1 MYSMDPTRKRARTA
15 TPALTDAEVRNAALD
30 ILPSSAASSFTNQHL
45 LNEIDKLKTE
55 LSKVQ
60 SQRKLD
66 KIQADNNDKRLKRQT
81 LTLEQDAK
89 DANALVEQ
97 IRIQSETDMED
108 MTEKKTQAA
117 KEADKWEMRYWE
129 LRESNGSEGGDA
141 AYLKN
146 ELILANR
153 KNEVL
158 EDRVSSMKKEMHLLN
173 ANLADAVRE
182 NSKEDEKE
190 HHETDTPG
198 KSRSQTDPFSP
209 APPAVLSELN
219 RTRIQLAD
227 AERLNRQLSRK
238 VDSLQSEAD
247 KMVQYR
253 ELSQNTADKLTKLE
267 NEHKILRREREAL
280 RIVENR
286 WVEFRKELV
295 KHNLGSEILQGRGGE
310 DENIPPEI
318 ATLVRHYRGLGNK
331 VKDLESAAS
340 TSKTKF
346 DAAQRRLEALEKE
359 NKEMITETKKWGEEK
374 ETQKEKVIKV
384 ETELKMIKSQE
395 KIWKRESDSM
405 RSLLDTYKTMEEN
418 MTAAGSASKVDCQ
431 SASESDATTQGLQL
445 SLSTAKEEILL
456 MKDQLDI
463 IKSERDTAGQ
473 EFGTLKEEH
482 EQIRSK
488 FMKLRDALFQEREK
502 AEKAEDRAEKAET
515 LAGKGTFNQG
525 TTRVL
530 HLQNNPLSNAIR
542 EKYEN
547 EIEELKSE
555 LSEMTA
561 VHKGLVPM
569 AISKS
574 SDPALD
580 AEKFSKRLKD
590 QFRNHIALFREGVH
604 IITGKRPQQDWK

>member
-1 MYSMDPTRKRARTA
+1 MDPTRKRARTA

-30 ILPSSAASSFTNQHL
+30 ILPSSAASSSTNQHL
-45 LNEIDKLKTE
+45 VNEIDKLKTE

-66 KIQADNNDKRLKRQT
+66 KIQGDNNVKRFKRHIVI
-81 LTLEQDAK
+81 LEQDAK

-129 LRESNGSEGGDA
+129 LRESNGPEGGDA

-146 ELILANR
+146 ELVLANR

-158 EDRVSSMKKEMHLLN
+158 EDRVSSMKEEMHLLK
-173 ANLADAVRE
+173 ANLVDSVKE
-182 NSKEDEKE
+182 NSKKHERD
-190 HHETDTPG
+190 HHETNTPG
-198 KSRSQTDPFSP
+198 KPRSQTDPFSP

-219 RTRIQLAD
+219 RTRIKVAD

-238 VDSLQSEAD
+238 IDSLQSEAD

-253 ELSQNTADKLTKLE
+253 ELSQNTADKVTKLE
-267 NEHKILRREREAL
+267 HEHKILRREREAL

-286 WVEFRKELV
+286 WVEFRKELL
-295 KHNLGSEILQGRGGE
+295 KHNLGSEILQGRGGG

-331 VKDLESAAS
+331 VKDLESAVS
-340 TSKTKF
+340 TSKTKC
-346 DAAQRRLEALEKE
+346 DVAQCRLEALEKE
-359 NKEMITETKKWGEEK
+359 NKEMITETKKWGEER
-374 ETQKEKVIKV
+374 ETLKEKVIKV
-384 ETELKMIKSQE
+384 ETELKIIKSQE

-405 RSLLDTYKTMEEN
+405 RSLLDTYKAMEEN
-418 MTAAGSASKVDCQ
+418 MTTAGSTYKVDRN
-431 SASESDATTQGLQL
+431 STSDNDATTQGLQL

-456 MKDQLDI
+456 LNDQLDI
-463 IKSERDTAGQ
+463 IKSERDTAEQ
-473 EFGTLKEEH
+473 EFETLKEEH
-482 EQIRSK
+482 EQVRSK

-502 AEKAEDRAEKAET
+502 AEKAEDRAAQAET

-542 EKYEN
+542 ETYEK
-547 EIEELKSE
+547 EIEDLKSE

-569 AISKS
+569 AVSKS

-604 IITGKRPQQDWK
+604 IITGKRPPQE

>member
-1 MYSMDPTRKRARTA
+1 MDPTRKRARTA
-15 TPALTDAEVRNAALD
+15 TPALKDAEVRNAALD

-45 LNEIDKLKTE
+45 LNEIDKLKSE

-66 KIQADNNDKRLKRQT
+66 KIQADNNDKRLKRNII
-81 LTLEQDAK
+81 TLEQDAK

-117 KEADKWEMRYWE
+117 NDADKWEMRYWE
-129 LRESNGSEGGDA
+129 LRENNGSEGGDA

-158 EDRVSSMKKEMHLLN
+158 EDRVSSLKKEMHLLN
-173 ANLADAVRE
+173 ANLLADAVTAK
-182 NSKEDEKE
+182 SKEDERE
-190 HHETDTPG
+190 HHDIDTPG

-238 VDSLQSEAD
+238 VDFLQSEAD

-310 DENIPPEI
+310 DENVPPEI

-331 VKDLESAAS
+331 VKDLESAAL

-346 DAAQRRLEALEKE
+346 DVAQRRLEALEKE
-359 NKEMITETKKWGEEK
+359 NKEMSAETKKWGGEK

-384 ETELKMIKSQE
+384 ETELKIIKSQE

-405 RSLLDTYKTMEEN
+405 RSLLDTYKMMEEN
-418 MTAAGSASKVDCQ
+418 MTAAGSASKVDHK

-456 MKDQLDI
+456 LQDQLDVM
-463 IKSERDTAGQ
+463 KSERDIAGQ

-515 LAGKGTFNQG
+515 SAGKGIYNQG

-530 HLQNNPLSNAIR
+530 HLQNNPLSFAIR

-604 IITGKRPQQDWK
+604 IITGKRPQQEWK